1 MDQAEWL
8 FITGGVR
15 SGKSHFAEKKVDE
28 IANQQNRIRYYI
40 ASGVAFDSEM
50 KERIERHQIDRQQ
63 QQWITLEQP
72 TNLAQ
77 LSTKIP
83 NEAVVL
89 WDCATTWL
97 TNELYVEVDGKMHWQ
112 NESAFQTML
121 ESTKSALRTIHERG
135 IPLIIVSNEVL
146 DEQGYASDEVAF
158 YRQQLG
164 LFHQWLVGESTTAI
178 EMTYTV
184 PYYWK
189 GSER

>member
-28 IANQQNRIRYYI
+28 IADQQNRMRYYI

-50 KERIERHQIDRQQ
+50 KKRIERHQIDRQQ

-77 LSTKIP
+77 LSTKISS
-83 NEAVVL
+83 EAVVL

-97 TNELYVEVDGKMHWQ
+97 TNELYVEVDGKMQWQ

-121 ESTKSALRTIHERG
+121 ESTKSTLRALHERG

-146 DEQGYASDEVAF
+146 DEQSYASEEVAF

-178 EMTYTV
+178 EMTYTI

-189 GSER
+189 GSEK

>member
-28 IANQQNRIRYYI
+28 IADQQNRMRYYI

-50 KERIERHQIDRQQ
+50 KKRIERHQIDRQQ
-63 QQWITLEQP
+63 QQWITFEQP

-77 LSTKIP
+77 LSTKISS
-83 NEAVVL
+83 EAVVL

-97 TNELYVEVDGKMHWQ
+97 TNELYVEVDGKMQWQ

-121 ESTKSALRTIHERG
+121 ESTKSTLRALHERG

-146 DEQGYASDEVAF
+146 DEQSYASEEVAF

-178 EMTYTV
+178 EMTYTI

-189 GSER
+189 GSEK